1 MDALSLLDKYG
12 FSTAAACAGFW
23 FIVKLVNYV
32 LNDLKGSTE
41 SLEAI
46 TIKLIDKE
54 NEQNKTICELERT
67 LKNYL
72 SPDCKLQLAYM
83 KLESLVIVD
92 QNATVNMY
100 LSLVHTARHIT
111 EIRFI

>member
-1 MDALSLLDKYG
+1 MK
-12 FSTAAACAGFW
+12 F
-23 FIVKLVNYV
+23 VNYV

-67 LKNYL
+67 LSEL
-72 SPDCKLQLAYM
+72 SEQHRCLT
-83 KLESLVIVD
+83 SLLIGCDGGSRV
-92 QNATVNMY
+92 
-100 LSLVHTARHIT
+100 R
-111 EIRFI
+111 EPEER

>member
-1 MDALSLLDKYG
+1 MDALTLLDKYG

-67 LKNYL
+67 LSEL
-72 SPDCKLQLAYM
+72 SEQHRCLT
-83 KLESLVIVD
+83 SLLIGRDGGSRVCDVGERKKMGD
-92 QNATVNMY
+92 
-100 LSLVHTARHIT
+100 
-111 EIRFI
+111 

>member
-1 MDALSLLDKYG
+1 MDALTLLDKYG

-23 FIVKLVNYV
+23 FIVKFVNYV

-67 LKNYL
+67 LSEL
-72 SPDCKLQLAYM
+72 SEQHRCLTSLLIGGGSGPRVRDSEEREKLR
-83 KLESLVIVD
+83 D
-92 QNATVNMY
+92 
-100 LSLVHTARHIT
+100 
-111 EIRFI
+111 

>member
-1 MDALSLLDKYG
+1 MYFIKTANDKLEEG
-12 FSTAAACAGFW
+12 RDD
-23 FIVKLVNYV
+23 VKSSWPLWTGLHTCYNGNYKGRQKCKFER
-32 LNDLKGSTE
+32 NLK
-41 SLEAI
+41 
-46 TIKLIDKE
+46 D
-54 NEQNKTICELERT
+54 
-67 LKNYL
+67 YL

-111 EIRFI
+111 EIRFIWSKIINFWILV